1 MLRRTWPRFVLEAC
15 FLFAV
20 ALVAGWLDLSVAAIV
35 GVMLVAYLA
44 TAAVE
49 FAISRAGRRRRGLSA
64 TAVPPFETQPV
75 HAEALERRIGR
86 SFDEEPELEWEDVRD
101 EPLGRARPDAEPE
114 PAAGP
119 DLEPEPQSEPE
130 PEPELAP
137 EPEPEPEPESEPE
150 SEPEPEPAPE
160 APTEPEPE
168 PAPVVPP
175 SVALV
180 PELVAVPTARL
191 ELAPD
196 PPPDPVPE
204 PEPEPEPESEP
215 EPEPS
220 PVATLPLP
228 VEPREWNVWELERLV
243 RDDSDADL
251 LRQEE
256 WSYLLVYL
264 RDFASPEGTLSAD
277 FDALVRES
285 FGELLAGAAR

>member
-1 MLRRTWPRFVLEAC
+1 
-15 FLFAV
+15 
-20 ALVAGWLDLSVAAIV
+20 
-35 GVMLVAYLA
+35 
-44 TAAVE
+44 
-49 FAISRAGRRRRGLSA
+49 
-64 TAVPPFETQPV
+64 
-75 HAEALERRIGR
+75 
-86 SFDEEPELEWEDVRD
+86 
-101 EPLGRARPDAEPE
+101 
-114 PAAGP
+114 
-119 DLEPEPQSEPE
+119 
-130 PEPELAP
+130 
-137 EPEPEPEPESEPE
+137 
-150 SEPEPEPAPE
+150 
-160 APTEPEPE
+160 
-168 PAPVVPP
+168 VPP